1 MLVAPCTAQIPYR
14 KLRAWAFWG
23 RLIRGGGIIRAK
35 LVEAERRAAP
45 RKKHRHKLASVAHD
59 GADEPASPKAKS
71 PKAKGGD
78 AAKAEAGMTVQVA
91 NQLLAAMA
99 EMKRELLDAVD
110 LRLAERLDE
119 RLDEYESDAKEVQWR
134 GDWLAA

>member
-1 MLVAPCTAQIPYR
+1 
-14 KLRAWAFWG
+14 
-23 RLIRGGGIIRAK
+23 
-35 LVEAERRAAP
+35 
-45 RKKHRHKLASVAHD
+45 
-59 GADEPASPKAKS
+59 
-71 PKAKGGD
+71 
-78 AAKAEAGMTVQVA
+78 MTVQVA